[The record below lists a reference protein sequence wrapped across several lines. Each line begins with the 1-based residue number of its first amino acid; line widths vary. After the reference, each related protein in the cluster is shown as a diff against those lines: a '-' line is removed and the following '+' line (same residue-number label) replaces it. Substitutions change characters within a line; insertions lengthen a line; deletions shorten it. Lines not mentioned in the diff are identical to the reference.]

1 MSMLKNLFKLFSTFL
16 IVFVLFLGILPVT
29 TNATTQYAQ
38 LTPSSDAICGGPCP
52 LIDGSFDFTQQ
63 GLVNFILSF
72 ARFLTFIGVAL
83 AVLFMVFAG
92 VQYIF
97 GKSEDAKQNII
108 STLIG
113 LVIIIVAYTFVVI
126 VSSLLQSNVL
136 GDFLGGSGNF

>member
-1 MSMLKNLFKLFSTFL
+1 MSLKLSKLFSILVLACTLILAFL
-16 IVFVLFLGILPVT
+16 PISL
-29 TNATTQYAQ
+29 NAATQYAQ
-38 LTPSSDAICGGPCP
+38 LAPGRDVICGGPCP
-52 LIDGSFDFTQQ
+52 LVDGEFDFNRE
-63 GLVNFILSF
+63 GLVDFILSF

-97 GKSEDAKQNII
+97 GKSEDAKSNII

-126 VSSLLQSNVL
+126 VTSLLQSNAL
-136 GDFLGGSGNF
+136 GEVIGGSGNF